1 MASTRACGGRI
12 DHAGQRRI
20 NARRLQGR
28 GLGGQLLDELRG
40 HLAVDQDAVGRHA
53 DLALVEEGGKGGR
66 FDRGVEVG
74 VVEHDDRVLAAQFQ
88 QHRLQVPGRLLG
100 DDAAD
105 LGRAGKVNAAH
116 GRVPRSGARPPAR
129 HPAARC

>member
-1 MASTRACGGRI
+1 MPASGASAWRG
-12 DHAGQRRI
+12 
-20 NARRLQGR
+20 LQGR

-53 DLALVEEGGKGGR
+53 DLALVEEGGKRRR

-74 VVEHDDRVLAAQFQ
+74 VVQHDDRILAAQFQ
-88 QHRLQVPGRLLG
+88 QHRLQVLAAVLG

-105 LGRAGKVNAAH
+105 LGRAGEVHAAH
-116 GRVPRSGARPPAR
+116 GRAPRSGVPPLAPRPPAR
-129 HPAARC
+129 W